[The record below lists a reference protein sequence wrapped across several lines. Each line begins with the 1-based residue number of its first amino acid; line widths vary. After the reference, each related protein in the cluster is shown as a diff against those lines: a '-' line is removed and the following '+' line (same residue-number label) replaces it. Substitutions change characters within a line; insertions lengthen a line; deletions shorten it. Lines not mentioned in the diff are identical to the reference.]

1 MKTLFKFFMFFKG
14 SKLPKK
20 EQFSRFNSFSSVNGV
35 KNSKLPFNF
44 SFLFIFNICIFS
56 LFGIWFKNSRLTNL
70 LPEQLRWVIF
80 LHLLKFKLVNWLK
93 EQSNFS
99 KLTKSDKSNS
109 PSKFRLLIFKKITFF
124 LFFIS
129 SVASWGYFSLS
140 HF

>member
-1 MKTLFKFFMFFKG
+1 MFSKD

-20 EQFSRFNSFSSVNGV
+20 AQFSRFNSFSSVNGV
-35 KNSKLPFNF
+35 KNSKFPFNF
-44 SFLFIFNICIFS
+44 SFLFIFRIWIFS

-70 LPEQLRWVIF
+70 LPEQLRWVNF
-80 LHLLKFKLVNWLK
+80 SHLLKFKLVNWLK

-99 KLTKSDKSNS
+99 KLTKSVKSNS

-129 SVASWGYFSLS
+129 SVAPWGYLSLS